1 LQTWAETGD
10 GFDARLEITG
20 PARCLRALTTSPRPL
35 RVTVNNPR
43 VTVSIDISDG
53 LVVGAAGESRLDPTQ
68 QWEGALAL
76 SAFMVLSS
84 GRVHVAPV
92 NQPAVTNV
100 MATVDVALNMAD
112 SEPSPITPSI
122 PTAAANSLRPPPGEL
137 PISTSLRP
145 PAQVAAPKAETR
157 PTEPR
162 TGVSL
167 PAALFFL
174 ALAALQGLL
183 VVGALSVIMK
193 PPHSR
198 PTASAQ
204 ASASAANRPTAPAL
218 PASVAAKGPEANGS
232 ASPEQAALHATP
244 SKTGAPDESGTSAPS
259 CEESI
264 GSAKVKAGEYPGA
277 AYGQVREA
285 NRALVQG
292 DLNAAQA
299 ALCKA
304 VLWNQSN
311 PALPLEL
318 AQLML
323 LRRDGAKAVEWAKKG
338 LLLDP
343 GSARAQGIMGDGLA
357 RVGDYEAA
365 RRAWLASLRLEASPD
380 PQQFKALSFSSVR
393 EAQASMKRRDFAR
406 AERFFRRGVVLDGDS
421 AAASNGLA
429 DALLKLGDLRSALR
443 WANHSVSV
451 APRDAAARVM
461 LGDVLFQ
468 KGDRDA
474 AEVEWREA
482 LQLDPGNY
490 LATLRMNRLNS
501 AH

>member
-1 LQTWAETGD
+1 
-10 GFDARLEITG
+10 
-20 PARCLRALTTSPRPL
+20 
-35 RVTVNNPR
+35 
-43 VTVSIDISDG
+43 
-53 LVVGAAGESRLDPTQ
+53 
-68 QWEGALAL
+68 
-76 SAFMVLSS
+76 
-84 GRVHVAPV
+84 
-92 NQPAVTNV
+92 
-100 MATVDVALNMAD
+100 
-112 SEPSPITPSI
+112 
-122 PTAAANSLRPPPGEL
+122 
-137 PISTSLRP
+137 
-145 PAQVAAPKAETR
+145 
-157 PTEPR
+157 
-162 TGVSL
+162 L
-167 PAALFFL
+167 PAALFFV

-193 PPHSR
+193 PRHAKPV
-198 PTASAQ
+198 PSAL
-204 ASASAANRPTAPAL
+204 ASASSQNQPKTLSPPGSGAAN
-218 PASVAAKGPEANGS
+218 GPEPNGS
-232 ASPEQAALHATP
+232 AAPEQAALRVTP
-244 SKTGAPDESGTSAPS
+244 STTGAPDESGTSAPT
-259 CEESI
+259 CEESF
-264 GSAKVKAGEYPGA
+264 GQTRVKAGEYPGA

-285 NRALVQG
+285 NRALVKG

-343 GSARAQGIMGDGLA
+343 GSARGQGILGDGLA

-406 AERFFRRGVVLDGDS
+406 AERFFRRGVVLDGDNP
-421 AAASNGLA
+421 AASNGLA
-429 DALLKLGDLRSALR
+429 DSLLKLGDVRSALR

-461 LGDVLFQ
+461 LGDVLLQ
-468 KGDRDA
+468 KGEREA

-490 LATLRMNRLNS
+490 LATLRINRLNNT
-501 AH
+501 H